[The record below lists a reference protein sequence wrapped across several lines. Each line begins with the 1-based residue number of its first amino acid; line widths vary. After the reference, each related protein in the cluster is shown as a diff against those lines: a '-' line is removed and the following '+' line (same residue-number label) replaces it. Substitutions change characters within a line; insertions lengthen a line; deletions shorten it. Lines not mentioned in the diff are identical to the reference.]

1 MKRKKKIDSLQFR
14 VSELE
19 RLIFGVKSERFVAA
33 TGPEQ
38 GHLILEVAAN
48 SKQKPLLP
56 KQSPTNGKIGEQ
68 QKAITASAACPSSKN
83 RAHS

>member
-1 MKRKKKIDSLQFR
+1 M
-14 VSELE
+14 SELE

-33 TGPEQ
+33 TA
-38 GHLILEVAAN
+38 LNKVIWILEVAAN

-68 QKAITASAACPSSKN
+68 QKAITASAARPSSKN
-83 RAHS
+83 RAFLIRMKI